1 MFSAHHMFCVNCSLF
16 LPLHGTSTW
25 ILNYLLLGLKKEE
38 SHFADLGLRPIS
50 LLYIKTTRRPL
61 SFTMRCHWCLGL
73 GLFLLFF
80 FSNCDRSLVISK
92 PKLGSFLSFFLLLF
106 FFKNRAPMM
115 SKREDII
122 YLDVVPISEALQ
134 L

>member
-1 MFSAHHMFCVNCSLF
+1 MFCVNCSLF

-50 LLYIKTTRRPL
+50 LLYIKNNTAYFVIHTAMPL
-61 SFTMRCHWCLGL
+61 VFRVRVVPSP
-73 GLFLLFF
+73 FF
-80 FSNCDRSLVISK
+80 FFFFNYDRSLGISK